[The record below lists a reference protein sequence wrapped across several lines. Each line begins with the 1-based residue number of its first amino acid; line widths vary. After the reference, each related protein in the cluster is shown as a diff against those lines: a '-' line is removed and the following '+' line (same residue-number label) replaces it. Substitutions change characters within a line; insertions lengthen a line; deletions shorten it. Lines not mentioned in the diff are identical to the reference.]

1 MRVRSGFARP
11 SYCLH
16 GQSEAGRNAD
26 YGCTAFRCRSRAQN
40 HGGHKMSNETPAAID
55 PDMFAAV
62 FSENWDNARYIKS
75 ERISFMNAYSVI
87 CAGVLALLQSV
98 QASDLIRI
106 ALLFFMTLFSLVGLL
121 TSLRLKSELEEC
133 LAKIEAMTVQAK
145 VSQFVALGQLEGK
158 PSRYPRFRWIFPIFY
173 TMTTAGFITLIV
185 YRLVTGEA
193 MK

>member
-1 MRVRSGFARP
+1 
-11 SYCLH
+11 
-16 GQSEAGRNAD
+16 
-26 YGCTAFRCRSRAQN
+26 
-40 HGGHKMSNETPAAID
+40 MSNETPAAID

-133 LAKIEAMTVQAK
+133 LAKIEAMTAQAK
-145 VSQFVALGQLEGK
+145 EPVCGARPAGRQAIAIPKVPLDLSNLLRHDDRGLHYTDRVSSGHRRSHKVIASQ
-158 PSRYPRFRWIFPIFY
+158 
-173 TMTTAGFITLIV
+173 
-185 YRLVTGEA
+185 
-193 MK
+193 